1 MELDPFSDEFGEMVS
16 HWDHVRKVSPDLP
29 HLEDAA
35 ALAARFDEATA
46 GDTLVHTDV
55 RDDNVLVDRTGRAW
69 ICDWNWPVR
78 GAAWLDTV
86 FLLIGPR
93 GDGLDVDAVLAERPL
108 TRDVPAEHVDIVLAL
123 LAGYFFK
130 QQDEPVPPASPYLR
144 QHQAW
149 QGEVVWAWLAERR
162 GWS

>member
-1 MELDPFSDEFGEMVS
+1 MTG
-16 HWDHVRKVSPDLP
+16 
-29 HLEDAA
+29 
-35 ALAARFDEATA
+35 
-46 GDTLVHTDV
+46 
-55 RDDNVLVDRTGRAW
+55 TGRS
-69 ICDWNWPVR
+69 
-78 GAAWLDTV
+78 AAPPGWTPSSS
-86 FLLIGPR
+86 LIGPR